1 MLLFFKYN
9 KFKFVHELCI
19 IIYIVQLQKDS
30 TELLPPLILICAQCR
45 EQKKGQLISLWADTS

>member
-30 TELLPPLILICAQCR
+30 TELLPPLIQTPYMCAMPR
-45 EQKKGQLISLWADTS
+45 TKKKVN